1 MPHFYLKSM
10 TNRSINKAV
19 RIQNGIV
26 VVNGNEVFFQT
37 PNSELNSFCKEVY
50 QHLGI
55 SYGKFF
61 KMDGLSKLGFIAA
74 EILLQGN
81 ENQYNDNQTGLVLMN
96 RSSSLNTDVKFQETL
111 SEIPSPAVFVYTLPN
126 IVMGEISIRNN
137 FKGEGAFF
145 VQQEWDIDFNIDYV
159 STLFASTPTKQVL
172 TGWLEVDKE
181 GVYNACLM
189 LVTSSMSE
197 YSFNK
202 ENVLKLFK

>member
-1 MPHFYLKSM
+1 M
-10 TNRSINKAV
+10 TNLSINKAV
-19 RIQNGIV
+19 RIQNGTV
-26 VVNGNEVFFQT
+26 VINGNEVFFQS
-37 PNSELNSFCKEVY
+37 PNSELNGFCKEVY

-145 VQQEWDIDFNIDYV
+145 VQQEWDIDFNLDYV
-159 STLFASTPTKQVL
+159 SALFGSTPTKQII
-172 TGWLEVDKE
+172 TGWLEVDKD
-181 GVYNACLM
+181 GAYDARLM
-189 LVTSSMSE
+189 LITASE
-197 YSFNK
+197 SEHSFNK

>member
-1 MPHFYLKSM
+1 M